1 MNSMSRSLDG
11 CLSVL
16 LQNPGPGTPKVAGD
30 NGRTNRFE
38 HQRLDRTFGGGDRLL
53 HTELP
58 AGFSA
63 RLVLEVYPRLT
74 GCNPITTKACC
85 RRASRKTWRLFT
97 PAVAFPHRVPFS
109 EDRTDTEEQC
119 PPRRSL
125 EPGQVSGDIDFSA
138 DGLPWRTAGETCT
151 LLLAFPGAKG
161 SKRTVP
167 KIVPSGRLDA
177 LRCK

>member
-85 RRASRKTWRLFT
+85 RRASRKTWRFFT

-119 PPRRSL
+119 PPGGPSNLGKSRGTSTFQRTDCPGGRLVKPARYYWLFLARR
-125 EPGQVSGDIDFSA
+125 G
-138 DGLPWRTAGETCT
+138 
-151 LLLAFPGAKG
+151 
-161 SKRTVP
+161 
-167 KIVPSGRLDA
+167 PSGLCQKLCRVA
-177 LRCK
+177 AWMR